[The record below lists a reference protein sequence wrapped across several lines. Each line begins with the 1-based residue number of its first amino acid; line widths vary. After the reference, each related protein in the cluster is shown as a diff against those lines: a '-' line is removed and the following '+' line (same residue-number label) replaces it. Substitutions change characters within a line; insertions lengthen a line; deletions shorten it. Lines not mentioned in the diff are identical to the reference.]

1 MMLARQQ
8 LIVAVSNLPD
18 AVAIEQGWYVNS
30 DNGEPDC
37 GANYCHD
44 HAQQVARF
52 EALEV
57 KPGVHVWADCAGGQ
71 TDSAARCEFGGC
83 GKPLDFC
90 GLTDYGVNTAIGLT
104 EREPLKCHVYGA
116 ELELTARSLRDDDPR
131 WTTWEAHA
139 RRVIAEHAA
148 SADFTGTRRTP

>member
-1 MMLARQQ
+1 MITADTITGEQIRELRRLVVNDPYVRSMETDRVCHLVWLA
-8 LIVAVSNLPD
+8 LDDGKLPHR
-18 AVAIEQGWYVNS
+18 IIRE
-30 DNGEPDC
+30 
-37 GANYCHD
+37 
-44 HAQQVARF
+44 AR
-52 EALEV
+52 A
-57 KPGVHVWADCAGGQ
+57 
-71 TDSAARCEFGGC
+71 
-83 GKPLDFC
+83 
-90 GLTDYGVNTAIGLT
+90 DYGVNTAIGLT